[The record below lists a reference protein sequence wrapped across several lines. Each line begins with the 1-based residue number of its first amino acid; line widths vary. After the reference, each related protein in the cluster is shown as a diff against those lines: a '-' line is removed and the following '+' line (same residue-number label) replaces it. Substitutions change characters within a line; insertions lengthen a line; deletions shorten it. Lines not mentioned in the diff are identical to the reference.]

1 MLDDLPSPTVLTLHL
16 TIYRPSEIVEI
27 KQTAHST
34 NAINALRTALL
45 KGTGS
50 QTTVIDWLAGV
61 ISKLGASKAPT
72 PEEREAADAFVAAA
86 NRYCDAIAQQETQG
100 TT

>member
-1 MLDDLPSPTVLTLHL
+1 MLDDLPSPTILTLHL

-34 NAINALRTALL
+34 NAINALRTALIE
-45 KGTGS
+45 GTGN
-50 QTTVIDWLAGV
+50 QATVIDWLAGV
-61 ISKLGASKAPT
+61 ISKLNASSAPT
-72 PEEREAADAFVAAA
+72 PKEREAADAFIAAA
-86 NRYCDAIAQQETQG
+86 IRYCQAIAQQETQG